1 MLTMKEEVIAKLQ
14 LRQEQLLR
22 ENHQIRIL
30 IKIADIMLQ
39 LGYIEPGTTPT
50 RDEIEAT
57 MAVVREKQGW

>member
-1 MLTMKEEVIAKLQ
+1 MKEEVIAKLQ
-14 LRQEQLLR
+14 LRQEQLLL
-22 ENHQIRIL
+22 ENYRIRIL

-50 RDEIEAT
+50 RDDIEAV